1 MDKQFDGLVVAEKKG
16 VAVITLTRDEAY
28 NTLTLGLISN
38 LKQLLN
44 SMASSAD
51 IRVIVIAAEG
61 KAFSTGH
68 DLKEIGKNSEKKFL
82 ESLFSECTELM
93 LSIQRQPQPVIGQ
106 IQGIAT
112 AAGCQLVASCDLVVA
127 SRKAQFATNGINN
140 GLYCATPSVPLSR
153 TIQPKHALEM
163 LLTGD
168 FIDAERAMQVG
179 LVNKV
184 VDEEFL
190 QDETLSLAEKLAS
203 KSNYAL
209 QLGKRSFYN
218 QIGLDLE
225 QAYQKTS
232 TELITNILSEDG
244 QEGVKAFIEKR
255 TPNWKKNS
263 IKK

>member
-1 MDKQFDGLVVAEKKG
+1 MDKQFEVNEEKG
-16 VAVITLTRDEAY
+16 VAIITLIRQEAY
-28 NTLTLGLISN
+28 NTLTLETLTA
-38 LKQLLN
+38 LKSLLH
-44 SMASSAD
+44 SMATSNS
-51 IRVIVIAAEG
+51 IRVIVIGAEG

-68 DLKEIGKNSEKKFL
+68 DLKEIGKKSEKKFL
-82 ESLFSECTELM
+82 ETLFAECTELM

-106 IQGIAT
+106 VQGIAT
-112 AAGCQLVASCDLVVA
+112 AAGCQLVASCDLVIA

-140 GLYCATPSVPLSR
+140 GLYCATPSVALSR

-168 FIDAERAMQVG
+168 FIDAEQAMQLG

-190 QDETLSLAEKLAS
+190 QDETLSLAENLAS

-225 QAYQKTS
+225 QAYRATS
-232 TELITNILSEDG
+232 SELIANILSEDG
-244 QEGVKAFIEKR
+244 QEGIKAFIEKR
-255 TPNWKKNS
+255 LPKWRNT
-263 IKK
+263 

>member
-1 MDKQFDGLVVAEKKG
+1 MDKQFEVSEKKG
-16 VAVITLTRDEAY
+16 VAIITLVRQKAY
-28 NTLTLGLISN
+28 NTLTIETLSA
-38 LKQLLN
+38 LKNFLQ
-44 SMASSAD
+44 SVATSTS
-51 IRVIVIAAEG
+51 IRVIIIGAEG

-68 DLKEIGKNSEKKFL
+68 DLKEIGKKREKKFL
-82 ESLFSECTELM
+82 QSLFSECTDLM

-106 IQGIAT
+106 VQGIAT

-140 GLYCATPSVPLSR
+140 GLYCATPSVALSR
-153 TIQPKHALEM
+153 TIKPKHALEM

-168 FIDAERAMQVG
+168 FIDAERAMQLG

-190 QDETLSLAEKLAS
+190 KDETLLLAENLAS

-218 QIGLDLE
+218 QIGLNPE
-225 QAYQKTS
+225 QAYQTTS

-244 QEGVKAFIEKR
+244 QEGIGAFIEKR
-255 TPNWKKNS
+255 TPKWKET
-263 IKK
+263 

>member
-1 MDKQFDGLVVAEKKG
+1 MDKQFEVNEEKG
-16 VAVITLTRDEAY
+16 VAIITLVRQETY
-28 NTLTLGLISN
+28 NTLTLGTLTA
-38 LKQLLN
+38 LKTLLH
-44 SMASSAD
+44 SMATSNS
-51 IRVIVIAAEG
+51 IRVIVIGAEG

-68 DLKEIGKNSEKKFL
+68 DLKEIGKKSEKKFL
-82 ESLFSECTELM
+82 KALFSECTELM
-93 LSIQRQPQPVIGQ
+93 LSIQRQPQPVIAQ
-106 IQGIAT
+106 VQGIAT

-140 GLYCATPSVPLSR
+140 GLYCATPSVALSR

-168 FIDAERAMQVG
+168 FIDAERAMQLG

-190 QDETLSLAEKLAS
+190 RDETLSLAENLAS

-218 QIGLDLE
+218 QIGLNLE
-225 QAYQKTS
+225 QAYQTTS
-232 TELITNILSEDG
+232 NELITNILSVGG
-244 QEGVKAFIEKR
+244 QEGIRAFIEKR
-255 TPNWKKNS
+255 SPKWKKTS
-263 IKK
+263 

>member
-1 MDKQFDGLVVAEKKG
+1 MDKQFELREQKG
-16 VAVITLTRDEAY
+16 VAVITLVRQETY
-28 NTLTLGLISN
+28 NTLALDTLSALKN
-38 LKQLLN
+38 LLH
-44 SMASSAD
+44 SMATSTS
-51 IRVIVIAAEG
+51 IRVIVIGAEG

-68 DLKEIGKNSEKKFL
+68 DLKEIGKKSEKNFL
-82 ESLFSECTELM
+82 ETLFAECTELM

-106 IQGIAT
+106 VQGIAT
-112 AAGCQLVASCDLVVA
+112 AAGCQLVASCDLVIA

-140 GLYCATPSVPLSR
+140 GLYCATPSVALSR

-168 FIDAERAMQVG
+168 FIDAEQAMQLG

-190 QDETLSLAEKLAS
+190 QDETLSLAENLAS

-225 QAYQKTS
+225 QAYRATS
-232 TELITNILSEDG
+232 SELIANILSEDG
-244 QEGVKAFIEKR
+244 QEGIKAFIEKR
-255 TPNWKKNS
+255 APKWRNT
-263 IKK
+263 

>member
-1 MDKQFDGLVVAEKKG
+1 MDKQFEVNEENG
-16 VAVITLTRDEAY
+16 VAIITLVQQETY
-28 NTLTLGLISN
+28 NTLTLGTLTA
-38 LKQLLN
+38 LKTLLH
-44 SMASSAD
+44 SMATSNS
-51 IRVIVIAAEG
+51 IRVIVIGAEG

-68 DLKEIGKNSEKKFL
+68 DLKEIGKKSEKKFL
-82 ESLFSECTELM
+82 KALFSECTELM
-93 LSIQRQPQPVIGQ
+93 LSIQRQPQPVIAQ
-106 IQGIAT
+106 VQGIAT

-140 GLYCATPSVPLSR
+140 GLYCATPSVALSR

-168 FIDAERAMQVG
+168 FIDAERAMQLG

-190 QDETLSLAEKLAS
+190 RDETLSLAENLAS

-218 QIGLDLE
+218 QIGLNLE
-225 QAYQKTS
+225 QAYQTTS
-232 TELITNILSEDG
+232 NELITNILSVGG
-244 QEGVKAFIEKR
+244 QEGIRAFIEKR
-255 TPNWKKNS
+255 SPKWKKTS
-263 IKK
+263 

>member
-1 MDKQFDGLVVAEKKG
+1 MDKQFEVNEEKG
-16 VAVITLTRDEAY
+16 VAIITLVRQETY
-28 NTLTLGLISN
+28 NTLTLGTLTA
-38 LKQLLN
+38 LKTLLH
-44 SMASSAD
+44 SMATSNS
-51 IRVIVIAAEG
+51 IRVIVIGAEG

-68 DLKEIGKNSEKKFL
+68 DLKEIGKKSEKKFL
-82 ESLFSECTELM
+82 KALFSECTELM
-93 LSIQRQPQPVIGQ
+93 LSIQRHPQPVIAQ
-106 IQGIAT
+106 VQGIAT

-140 GLYCATPSVPLSR
+140 GLYCATPSVALSR

-168 FIDAERAMQVG
+168 FIDAERAMQLG

-190 QDETLSLAEKLAS
+190 RDETLSLAENLAS

-218 QIGLDLE
+218 QIGLNLE
-225 QAYQKTS
+225 QAYQTTS
-232 TELITNILSEDG
+232 NELITNILSVGG
-244 QEGVKAFIEKR
+244 QEGIRAFIEKR
-255 TPNWKKNS
+255 SPKWKKTS
-263 IKK
+263 